1 MENPFEALDSRLR
14 NLETLITEVLEHL
27 RSNAVVNKSEIGGIA
42 LAQEMTFLS
51 KARLYALVS
60 ARKIPHSKRGN
71 RLYFNR
77 TELQAWVTA
86 SSRNRMNR

>member
-1 MENPFEALDSRLR
+1 
-14 NLETLITEVLEHL
+14 
-27 RSNAVVNKSEIGGIA
+27 
-42 LAQEMTFLS
+42 MTFLS